1 MSRGPHGTARDA
13 RDEARGDAPA
23 PLQLAEFATG
33 DELRAAV
40 ERLRALGYRDVE
52 AYSPYPVP
60 GVAEALGRGRGGIPL
75 VTLLGGLAG
84 AAIGYGVQWYTQA
97 WSYPLNIGGRPSNA
111 VPAFIPATFEAT
123 VLCAALAA
131 FLALLAGL
139 RLPRLW
145 HPELGV
151 PGFERATVDRFWVRV
166 GGRDRRA
173 ADVALTRRE
182 LEGLGAVRVVEVA

>member
-1 MSRGPHGTARDA
+1 MSAAAH
-13 RDEARGDAPA
+13 DAPA

-40 ERLRALGYRDVE
+40 ERLCALGYRDVE

-60 GVAEALGRGRGGIPL
+60 GVAERLRRGPAGGRVPL

-84 AAIGYGVQWYTQA
+84 GAASYAIQWYA
-97 WSYPLNIGGRPSNA
+97 YVRSYPLDIGGRPVHP
-111 VPAFIPATFEAT
+111 VPAFIPPTFEGT

-131 FLALLAGL
+131 LLALVMGL

-145 HPELGV
+145 HPEHAA

-173 ADVALTRRE
+173 ADAELTRRE
-182 LEGLGAVRVVEVA
+182 LEALRPLRVVRVEGA